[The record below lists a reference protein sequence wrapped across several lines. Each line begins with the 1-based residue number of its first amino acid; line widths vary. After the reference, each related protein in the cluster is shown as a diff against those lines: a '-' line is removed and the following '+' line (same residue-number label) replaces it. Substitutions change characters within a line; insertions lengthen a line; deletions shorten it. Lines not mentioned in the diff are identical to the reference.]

1 MAEEYLPTRRARYGE
16 GRQSLKEIGF
26 EDVAAFIAADTPE
39 KLGKYALSCPGLFG
53 DRAKARVSD
62 AKAARGLL
70 VLALKAKEA
79 SAGEGP
85 SPETLAE
92 YGVVVNAPSEG
103 VLSLMEAA
111 SELEAA
117 AAELA
122 NELGPGGADLL
133 LGGST
138 YRRGSK
144 AAAPLMGATFSW
156 DVPAGGYADYLFA
169 AIMAEED
176 YDELLGAPCPWD
188 CVWYAED
195 SDGIEREVDPDDA
208 DGLQVI
214 CALGYFERSAEGA
227 RKCLSDLVDR
237 LFTLHLADVRTVSL
251 GGGRECRIVA
261 TGISSLWWCA
271 IDSLRDGRL
280 GACEVCGKPY
290 VARGERGKPRK
301 YCSDACRQWHKNHP
315 GEKRASY

>member
-1 MAEEYLPTRRARYGE
+1 MAEVYLPTRRARYGE
-16 GRQSLKEIGF
+16 GRQSAHEIGF
-26 EDVAAFIAADTPE
+26 DDVVALVAADTPQ
-39 KLGKYALSCPGLFG
+39 KLDRYAVKSSGLFG
-53 DRAKARVSD
+53 ADGPAKVTD
-62 AKAARGLL
+62 VEAARSLL

-79 SAGEGP
+79 SAEENA

-92 YGVVVNAPSEG
+92 YGVMISAPSEG

-122 NELGPGGADLL
+122 SELGPGGAGLL
-133 LGGST
+133 LGGSP
-138 YRRGSK
+138 YRRGSG
-144 AAAPLMGATFSW
+144 ASAPLMGATFSW

-169 AIMAEED
+169 AVMAEEG
-176 YDELLGAPCPWD
+176 YDGLLGVPCQWD
-188 CVWYAED
+188 CIWHAED
-195 SDGIEREVDPDDA
+195 GDGAEREVDPDDA
-208 DGLQVI
+208 DGLQIV
-214 CALGYFERSAEGA
+214 CALGYYERSAEGA
-227 RKCLSDLVDR
+227 AKCLSDLVDR
-237 LFTLHLADVRTVSL
+237 LFTLHMADVRTVSL
-251 GGGRECRIVA
+251 CGGQECRIIA

-315 GEKRASY
+315 GEKRSNF

>member
-1 MAEEYLPTRRARYGE
+1 MAEVYLPTRRARYGE
-16 GRQSLKEIGF
+16 GRQSAHEIGF
-26 EDVAAFIAADTPE
+26 DDVAALIAADTPQ
-39 KLGKYALSCPGLFG
+39 KLDRYAVESSGLFG
-53 DRAKARVSD
+53 ADGPAKVADVE
-62 AKAARGLL
+62 AARSLL

-79 SAGEGP
+79 SAEESP

-92 YGVVVNAPSEG
+92 YGVVINAPSEG

-122 NELGPGGADLL
+122 DELGPGGAGLL
-133 LGGST
+133 IGGSS
-138 YRRGSK
+138 YKRGGK
-144 AAAPLMGATFSW
+144 ASAPLMGATFSW

-169 AIMAEED
+169 AILAEGG
-176 YDELLGAPCPWD
+176 YDELLGVPCQWD
-188 CVWYAED
+188 CVWYAEGG
-195 SDGIEREVDPDDA
+195 DGAEREVDPGEA
-208 DGLQVI
+208 DGLQIV
-214 CALGYFERSAEGA
+214 CALGYYERHAEGA
-227 RKCLSDLVDR
+227 GKCLSDLVDR
-237 LFTLHLADVRTVSL
+237 LFTLHMTDVRTVSL
-251 GGGRECRIVA
+251 GGGQECRVIA

-315 GEKRASY
+315 GEKRANF

>member
-1 MAEEYLPTRRARYGE
+1 MVEVYLPTRRARYGE
-16 GRQSLKEIGF
+16 GRQSVHEIGF
-26 EDVAAFIAADTPE
+26 DDAAALIATDTPQ
-39 KLGKYALSCPGLFG
+39 KLDRYASASDGLFG
-53 DRAKARVSD
+53 AEEPVKVTDVE
-62 AKAARGLL
+62 AARGLF

-79 SAGEGP
+79 GAEEGP

-92 YGVVVNAPSEG
+92 YGVVISAPSKE

-122 NELGPGGADLL
+122 SELGSGGADLL
-133 LGGST
+133 LGGSP
-138 YRRGSK
+138 YGRGGK
-144 AAAPLMGATFSW
+144 TAAPLMGATFSW

-169 AIMAEED
+169 AILAEGD
-176 YDELLGAPCPWD
+176 YDKLLGVPSQWD

-195 SDGIEREVDPDDA
+195 GDGTEREVDSDDA

-214 CALGYFERSAEGA
+214 CALGYYERTAEGA

-237 LFTLHLADVRTVSL
+237 LFTLHMADVRTVSL
-251 GGGRECRIVA
+251 GGGQECRVIA

-280 GACEVCGKPY
+280 GTCEVCGKPY

-301 YCSDACRQWHKNHP
+301 YCSDACRQWRKNHP
-315 GEKRASY
+315 GEKKSNY

>member
-1 MAEEYLPTRRARYGE
+1 MAEEYLPTLRARYGE
-16 GRQSLKEIGF
+16 GRQGVHEIGF
-26 EDVAAFIAADTPE
+26 DDVAALIATDTPQ
-39 KLGKYALSCPGLFG
+39 KLDRYASASDGLFG
-53 DRAKARVSD
+53 DGEPVKVTD
-62 AKAARGLL
+62 VEAARGLL

-92 YGVVVNAPSEG
+92 YGIVINVPSEEI
-103 VLSLMEAA
+103 LSLMEAA

-122 NELGPGGADLL
+122 SELGPGGADLL
-133 LGGST
+133 LGGSS
-138 YRRGSK
+138 YRRGGK

-156 DVPAGGYADYLFA
+156 DVPAGGYADYLYA
-169 AIMAEED
+169 AIMAEEG
-176 YDELLGAPCPWD
+176 YDELLGVSCPWD
-188 CVWYAED
+188 CVWYAK
-195 SDGIEREVDPDDA
+195 DGDGVVREVDPDDA
-208 DGLQVI
+208 DGLQII

-227 RKCLSDLVDR
+227 RKCLSDFVDR
-237 LFTLHLADVRTVSL
+237 LFTLHMADVRTVSL

-315 GEKRASY
+315 GEKRSNY